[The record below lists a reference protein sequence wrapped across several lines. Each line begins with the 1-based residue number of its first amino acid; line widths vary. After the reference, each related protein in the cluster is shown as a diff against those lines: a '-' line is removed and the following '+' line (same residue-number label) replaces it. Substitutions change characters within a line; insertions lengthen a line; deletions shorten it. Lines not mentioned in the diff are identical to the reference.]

1 MWRTDGK
8 DRGRQGGDGA
18 RDAGR
23 GRSRL
28 RRLRR
33 ADRTPLVP
41 AAPRDG
47 PRAEARPAPLH
58 GPAPQRLPSARQR
71 HQAAA
76 LPGRAGRGARGL
88 GGGDRRHPRRAVGAG
103 RRAEVALALPPE
115 LRLGRGAGVKRLLRP
130 AAEELPLVL
139 PPAAQAA
146 APARPQ
152 SLAGA
157 GRGAGGHGLVGT
169 RKPSR
174 AARRPRAGGH
184 ERPAHPP
191 GRPDRPGARR
201 RACLAPA
208 DRRRPQP
215 LPAQPQRLRAQRLP
229 ARAGRPHP
237 RGPGPPPRGGRAGDQ
252 LRPAARAGPRAV
264 ALGLQLA
271 ARERRPRH
279 QQVRALPVRLPPRGD
294 PAHPGPGLSSGP
306 GASVPGARGRIM
318 GEGAGG
324 AAISGGGT
332 MATAE
337 SDSLGN
343 RPPKRP
349 GPAARVEASLERAI
363 ALLYAWL
370 AGNRVTRLPWAVVQ
384 TFSRAQG
391 ALLSGSMAYYT
402 FLSLVPLLMVAAFV
416 IGTLARSDAQ
426 VSNAVSSA
434 VGQLLPGVQGRD
446 VVDQLIGARVA
457 FGILGLLSVAYAG
470 SGFVGS
476 MTACMNRMWNV
487 ETGRNPLS
495 QKAFNILI
503 VMLLS
508 TVLLGSVGLT
518 IWIGYAAR
526 AVFGSEAGPLYRLLP
541 ARRHSWL
548 SQVPGA
554 LVGAIGVDLLKRA
567 FALWTERSAGVSAL
581 PRSLLSVVLLLIW
594 LGLFA
599 QIVLYG
605 AALNVVLDRRR
616 RRLPLLPDLPAV
628 EADEERERERER
640 DTV

>member
-1 MWRTDGK
+1 
-8 DRGRQGGDGA
+8 
-18 RDAGR
+18 
-23 GRSRL
+23 
-28 RRLRR
+28 
-33 ADRTPLVP
+33 
-41 AAPRDG
+41 
-47 PRAEARPAPLH
+47 
-58 GPAPQRLPSARQR
+58 
-71 HQAAA
+71 
-76 LPGRAGRGARGL
+76 
-88 GGGDRRHPRRAVGAG
+88 
-103 RRAEVALALPPE
+103 
-115 LRLGRGAGVKRLLRP
+115 
-130 AAEELPLVL
+130 
-139 PPAAQAA
+139 
-146 APARPQ
+146 
-152 SLAGA
+152 
-157 GRGAGGHGLVGT
+157 
-169 RKPSR
+169 
-174 AARRPRAGGH
+174 
-184 ERPAHPP
+184 
-191 GRPDRPGARR
+191 
-201 RACLAPA
+201 
-208 DRRRPQP
+208 
-215 LPAQPQRLRAQRLP
+215 
-229 ARAGRPHP
+229 
-237 RGPGPPPRGGRAGDQ
+237 
-252 LRPAARAGPRAV
+252 
-264 ALGLQLA
+264 
-271 ARERRPRH
+271 
-279 QQVRALPVRLPPRGD
+279 
-294 PAHPGPGLSSGP
+294 
-306 GASVPGARGRIM
+306 
-318 GEGAGG
+318 
-324 AAISGGGT
+324 

-370 AGNRVTRLPWAVVQ
+370 ARNRVTRLPWAVVQ

-402 FLSLVPLLMVAAFV
+402 FLSLVPLLMLAAFV

-426 VSNAVSSA
+426 VSNTVSSA
-434 VGQLLPGVQGRD
+434 VAQLLPGVQGRD
-446 VVDQLIGARVA
+446 VVNQLIGARVA
-457 FGILGLLSVAYAG
+457 FGIFGLVSVAYAG

-526 AVFGSEAGPLYRLLP
+526 AVFGSEAGPLVRLLSTLASPFSMLVLLLLLYRLLP

-616 RRLPLLPDLPAV
+616 HRLPLLPDLPGVA
-628 EADEERERERER
+628 ADEDREPER